1 MKDLLIFVV
10 RLISLISKEQGKM
23 KTQLDGLSHH
33 FSLDDKINSKLD
45 YFYPHYVDVVRLENC
60 FLD

>member
-23 KTQLDGLSHH
+23 KRQLDALSHH
-33 FSLDDKINSKLD
+33 FSLDEKINSKLD
-45 YFYPHYVDVVRLENC
+45 YFYPHFVGAVKHENC
-60 FLD
+60 FLE

>member
-23 KTQLDGLSHH
+23 KRLLDALSNH
-33 FSLDDKINSKLD
+33 FSLDEKINCKFD
-45 YFYPHYVDVVRLENC
+45 YFYPHFVDVVKPENC